1 MSQHLNRTNVPAHL
15 LINTSELETSIV
27 HIGLGNFHRAHLA
40 VYTAKAN
47 DSWGIAAYSFRN
59 ENLVAELKN
68 QDNLYSV
75 LEIGPDTEAASIPN
89 IHTEF
94 IVGYDQA
101 NYVSELISSPKT
113 KIVSLTVTEAGYYID
128 NAIGTL
134 NLNHPDIQNDLAGK
148 SPRTIFGLI
157 TNGLIQRGQLPLTI
171 LSCDNI
177 SHNGDTTRKLL
188 LEFVAKVNTDLVE
201 FIHQY
206 VSFPN
211 SMVDRIVP
219 GTENKH
225 QEMSLE
231 RLGVTDFV
239 PVPCEQFSMWVI
251 EDNFMAGKP
260 NWPDVIYSNEVA
272 KFEDMKLMLLNGS
285 HSLLVYLGG
294 LLGCETI
301 PSCKSDPLVDAALQK
316 ALKEEFIPATNMPS
330 SFTADQYLTLL
341 NKRWQNTVLGDKT
354 YRVGTDG
361 STKLPQRIT
370 KPVLLSLS
378 SNKEPK
384 MMALLTAAWLACI
397 APLKSETT
405 NEICANM
412 KDANKEILQ
421 RIANE
426 SNNIDEFIDTF
437 FKKVPIFNHEL
448 SSSEIFT
455 NLVKSYRRELS
466 ELGIAK
472 TLELVVLS
480 T

>member
-40 VYTAKAN
+40 VYTAQAN
-47 DSWGIAAYSFRN
+47 DGWGIAAYSFRN
-59 ENLVAELKN
+59 ENLVTALKN

-75 LEIGPDTEAASIPN
+75 LEIGPDTEAAWIPN

-101 NYVSELISSPKT
+101 NYVSELISQSKT

-128 NAIGTL
+128 STLGTL
-134 NLNHPDIQNDLAGK
+134 NLNHPDIKNDLTGK
-148 SPRTIFGLI
+148 SPKTIFGLI
-157 TNGLIQRGQLPLTI
+157 ANGLSQRGQQPLTI
-171 LSCDNI
+171 LSCDNV

-188 LEFVAKVNTDLVE
+188 LEFVAKVNPDLVE
-201 FIHQY
+201 FIEQY

-225 QEMSLE
+225 QEISLE
-231 RLGVTDFV
+231 RLGVTDLV
-239 PVPCEQFSMWVI
+239 PVPCEQFSMWVV
-251 EDNFMAGKP
+251 EDKFLAGKP

-294 LLGCETI
+294 LLGYESI
-301 PSCKSDPLVDAALQK
+301 PGCKSDALVDAALQK
-316 ALKEEFIPATNMPS
+316 ALKDEFIPATNMPS
-330 SFTADQYLTLL
+330 SFTADQYLALL

-354 YRVGTDG
+354 HRVGTDG

-370 KPVLLSLS
+370 KPSLLALS
-378 SNKEPK
+378 NNKEPK

-397 APLKSETT
+397 APIKSETT

-421 RIANE
+421 RIANK
-426 SNNIDEFIDTF
+426 SNNLDEFIDSF
-437 FKKVPIFNHEL
+437 FKEVPIFNQEL

-455 NLVKSYRRELS
+455 NLVKRYRREIS